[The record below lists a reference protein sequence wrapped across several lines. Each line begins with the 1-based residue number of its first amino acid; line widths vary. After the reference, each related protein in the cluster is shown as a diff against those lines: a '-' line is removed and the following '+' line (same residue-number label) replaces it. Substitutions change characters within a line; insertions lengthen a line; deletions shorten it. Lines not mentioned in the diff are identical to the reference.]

1 MLPAKSG
8 RSGKQEQ
15 VQNSPN
21 LEHRLQPISV
31 FLYLTH
37 EREKVPQRRD
47 GVSRPLL
54 RHPLSVHESLLLHVA
69 LLLLDATAARDI
81 IPNSI

>member
-1 MLPAKSG
+1 MS
-8 RSGKQEQ
+8 
-15 VQNSPN
+15 
-21 LEHRLQPISV
+21 
-31 FLYLTH
+31 YLTH

-47 GVSRPLL
+47 GVSRPPL
-54 RHPLSVHESLLLHVA
+54 RHPLFVHESLLLHVA